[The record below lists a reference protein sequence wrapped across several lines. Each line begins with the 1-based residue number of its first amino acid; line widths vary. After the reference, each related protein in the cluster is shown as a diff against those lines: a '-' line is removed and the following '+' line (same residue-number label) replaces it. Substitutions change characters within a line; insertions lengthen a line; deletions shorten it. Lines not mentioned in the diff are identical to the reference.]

1 MIHPVPRPAPRQGR
15 VLDRPSRLRQSA
27 TRYALA
33 IACLASLACNRPQHA
48 NVLLVSLDSVRADR
62 VEAQRLGKPLAPTLA
77 RVAAEGATFTRAYS
91 AYPNTLGS
99 HSTLFTGL
107 APSEHRMAVVRA
119 AGEDFL
125 LKHGVATL
133 AGEFRDAGYAT
144 AAFTENAFLSKDF
157 GFDAGFDVFE
167 EGPLGTPFRFPAHA
181 RDTVDRALGWLA
193 TRPASPFFLFVH
205 SYEAHVPYE
214 PSPENL
220 RAVVGEEAAG
230 STSPFARRFDGL
242 QSIAFHRGTLPLT
255 PTDLA
260 RIADLYDAEVHGLDA
275 ELGRLLAF
283 LDSAGLSSSTLVVLL
298 ADHGEEF
305 GDQAVLGHGESLHE
319 SGLHVPLLLRLPGTI
334 RAGTRVETPV
344 GLGDVGPTI
353 AELAGI
359 GTIFADTHARSLAAS
374 LHGKDTDRPVFSEL
388 ERRSA
393 VCPGAAPDAPLGCDF
408 DAVSV
413 RDARYAYVQSRADGS
428 ENLYDRR
435 VDPDETTDL
444 AEARKEETTRYRA
457 LVQEYRR
464 TRTPHRAATVR
475 AAQPVTPQVVEKL
488 RALGYLQ

>member
-1 MIHPVPRPAPRQGR
+1 MKLFA
-15 VLDRPSRLRQSA
+15 LDRRPKLRQAA
-27 TRYALA
+27 THCLIALA
-33 IACLASLACNRPQHA
+33 CLSTLACNRPEHT

-62 VEAQRLGKPLAPTLA
+62 VEARRLGKPLAPSLA
-77 RVAAEGATFTRAYS
+77 RVAAEGATFTQAYS

-107 APSEHRMAVVRA
+107 APSEHRMAAVRD

-125 LKHGVATL
+125 LKHGVTNL
-133 AGEFRDAGYAT
+133 AGEFRAAGYAT
-144 AAFTENAFLSKDF
+144 AAFTEDAFLSKDF
-157 GFDAGFDVFE
+157 GFDTGFEVFE
-167 EGPLGTPFRFPAHA
+167 EGPKGDPFRFPAHA
-181 RDTVDRALGWLA
+181 RDTVDRTLAWLKS
-193 TRPASPFFLFVH
+193 RPASPFFVFVH

-230 STSPFARRFDGL
+230 PASPFARRFDGL

-255 PTDLA
+255 PADLA

-283 LDSAGLSSSTLVVLL
+283 LDGTGLASSTLVVLL

-305 GDQAVLGHGESLHE
+305 GERAILGHGESLHE

-334 RAGTRVETPV
+334 PAGTRVETPV

-359 GTIFADTHARSLAAS
+359 GAIFEDTHARSLSAS
-374 LHGKDTDRPVFSEL
+374 LRGEDIDRPVFSEL

-393 VCPGAAPDAPLGCDF
+393 VCPGAAPGAPLGCDF

-413 RDARYAYVQSRADGS
+413 RDVRYAYVQSRADGS
-428 ENLYDRR
+428 EKLYDRR
-435 VDPDETTDL
+435 TDPDEKTDL
-444 AEARKEETTRYRA
+444 AEARKEETARYRA
-457 LVQEYRR
+457 LVEDYRR
-464 TRTPHRAATVR
+464 TRTPRRAAPAPATE
-475 AAQPVTPQVVEKL
+475 PVTPRVVEKL